1 MMKIKIYIL
10 SVFMAIVSWSCCNN
24 NREQST
30 SVDVLE
36 LSDKSIEKEMI
47 KYISFIKNRDSGKWK
62 DADTIRFY
70 INYCQIN
77 DSVERFVISAFIN
90 PEHFKNNPF
99 YSLCKVGKDTCFFKF
114 VKWDKVNR
122 LVPQYIQPSK
132 EKYEKLVER
141 FFPVAHRSI
150 KNRGY
155 IYPQILY
162 EPEICCITVK
172 NGVIIESHMYRG
184 LPDDVFHG
192 IEDETGTI
200 PNDLN

>member
-1 MMKIKIYIL
+1 MKIKIYIL

-77 DSVERFVISAFIN
+77 DSVERFVI
-90 PEHFKNNPF
+90 
-99 YSLCKVGKDTCFFKF
+99 
-114 VKWDKVNR
+114 
-122 LVPQYIQPSK
+122 
-132 EKYEKLVER
+132 
-141 FFPVAHRSI
+141 
-150 KNRGY
+150 
-155 IYPQILY
+155 
-162 EPEICCITVK
+162 
-172 NGVIIESHMYRG
+172 
-184 LPDDVFHG
+184 
-192 IEDETGTI
+192 
-200 PNDLN
+200 